1 VRCCCPTGSP
11 QAPRAGLKNDV
22 PVPITLDFLLCQGDF
37 RLEMHERVEARVVAL
52 FGPSGSGKTSV
63 LESIAGLRS
72 LERGE
77 IRIGSR
83 TLYDSGAGVDVPSHR
98 RKVGYVPQDLTL
110 FPHMN
115 VKRNIL
121 YGARSDRDGG
131 SAEGLEQ
138 ILSLL
143 ELHPFLDRR
152 VSDLSGGERQR
163 VAMAR
168 ALTTAP
174 SVLLLDEPLTAL
186 DRGLR
191 ARVLPYLKR
200 IRDELATPMVY
211 VSHDEAEVRAL
222 ADWVVEL
229 DGGRTI
235 RSGPALTPSAGP

>member
-1 VRCCCPTGSP
+1 
-11 QAPRAGLKNDV
+11 
-22 PVPITLDFLLCQGDF
+22 VPITLDFLLCQGDF

>member
-1 VRCCCPTGSP
+1 
-11 QAPRAGLKNDV
+11 V

>member
-1 VRCCCPTGSP
+1 M
-11 QAPRAGLKNDV
+11 

>member
-1 VRCCCPTGSP
+1 
-11 QAPRAGLKNDV
+11 
-22 PVPITLDFLLCQGDF
+22 
-37 RLEMHERVEARVVAL
+37 
-52 FGPSGSGKTSV
+52 
-63 LESIAGLRS
+63 
-72 LERGE
+72 
-77 IRIGSR
+77 
-83 TLYDSGAGVDVPSHR
+83 
-98 RKVGYVPQDLTL
+98 
-110 FPHMN
+110 
-115 VKRNIL
+115 
-121 YGARSDRDGG
+121 
-131 SAEGLEQ
+131 
-138 ILSLL
+138 
-143 ELHPFLDRR
+143 
-152 VSDLSGGERQR
+152 
-163 VAMAR
+163 MAR

>member
-1 VRCCCPTGSP
+1 MP
-11 QAPRAGLKNDV
+11 V
-22 PVPITLDFLLCQGDF
+22 PVTLDFLLCQGDF
-37 RLEMHERVEARVVAL
+37 RLEMHEQVEARVVAL

-72 LERGE
+72 LEWGE

-110 FPHMN
+110 FSHMN
-115 VKRNIL
+115 VKHNIL
-121 YGARSDRDGG
+121 YGARSDRDDG

-163 VAMAR
+163 VAIAR
-168 ALTTAP
+168 ALTTEP
-174 SVLLLDEPLTAL
+174 LVLLLDEPLTAL
-186 DRGLR
+186 DCGLR

-235 RSGPALTPSAGP
+235 RSGPALTPFAGP

>member
-1 VRCCCPTGSP
+1 MP
-11 QAPRAGLKNDV
+11 V
-22 PVPITLDFLLCQGDF
+22 PVTLDFLLCQGDF
-37 RLEMHERVEARVVAL
+37 RLEMHEQVEARVVAL

-163 VAMAR
+163 VAIAR
-168 ALTTAP
+168 ALTTEP
-174 SVLLLDEPLTAL
+174 LVLLLDEPLTAL

-235 RSGPALTPSAGP
+235 RSGPALTPFAGP